1 MLFFAINS
9 IKQLTTVLYCYILFI
24 SGGERLLQ
32 KSFEPTQCAGGG
44 SGERE
49 KSMQIVINNTS
60 MVPVYEQLMD
70 NIKQEI
76 INGGIKE
83 GEPLPS
89 VRTLANE
96 LKISAL
102 TVKKAYDKLEE
113 EGFIVT
119 VHGKG
124 SFVAATDMALAA
136 EARKKS
142 VEEAFALATER
153 ARALGLSDDEIREI
167 LEIIL
172 NE

>member
-1 MLFFAINS
+1 M
-9 IKQLTTVLYCYILFI
+9 TTVIYCYILFI
-24 SGGERLLQ
+24 TEEESLLQ
-32 KSFEPTQCAGGG
+32 KDFRSTAMRRRGT
-44 SGERE
+44 SG
-49 KSMQIVINNTS
+49 KGKKNMQIVINNSS

-70 NIKQEI
+70 RIKQEI
-76 INGGIKE
+76 IGGGLAE
-83 GEPLPS
+83 GESLPS
-89 VRTLANE
+89 VRGLANE

-102 TVKKAYDKLEE
+102 TVKKAYDRLEE

-153 ARALGLSDDEIREI
+153 ARALGLSDEEIREI

>member
-1 MLFFAINS
+1 M
-9 IKQLTTVLYCYILFI
+9 TTVLYCYILFI

-44 SGERE
+44 SGEGE